1 MRDIKTQTPDAAT
14 GNPAEQMI
22 ESDVRVVEN
31 ALADTTDRL
40 VESGRPSMACCFTC
54 GDEKTMNI
62 ILVLYSMGYA
72 DEAHLKVCCGNIND
86 LEMFGVSWEQDLLD
100 EVRAKWH
107 LIPCVYVRND
117 RELKAYAEELIEKHK
132 NFIIDDERVIY
143 R

>member
-1 MRDIKTQTPDAAT
+1 MSKNSVSPDAAT
-14 GNPAEQMI
+14 GKTAEQMI
-22 ESDVRVVEN
+22 DSDVRTVEN
-31 ALADTTDRL
+31 ALADTINRL
-40 VESGRPSMACCFTC
+40 VESGRPSMACCFT

-62 ILVLYSMGYA
+62 ILVLYTMGYA

-86 LEMFGVSWEQDLLD
+86 LAMFDVSWDESVLD

-117 RELKAYAEELIEKHK
+117 KELKAYAEELIEKHK
-132 NFIIDDERVIY
+132 CFIIDDERVIY